1 MQYDDASDFRSN
13 GVCTSVLDLYTSHM
27 SAEPRAHLT
36 ADDIAALIKS
46 HQALE
51 GEVEQLKHQLA
62 WFKKQLFGSK
72 SERRVIDPSPQQLSL
87 GESVSVVAGDVN
99 VTPSKQT
106 VKTHERRRPQPTE
119 SDDTASGLRFDD
131 RVPVEVIEL
140 EDPATKDIPRD
151 QLEVISEKV
160 TYRLA
165 QRPGDYVVLKYV
177 RKVLKH
183 KASGAISCAPAPAG
197 VLERS
202 HADVS
207 FLARLV
213 IDKFV
218 YHLPLYRQHQRLQ
231 DAGIEVSRGWLT
243 QLVHRTASLLEPIYV
258 AQLASI
264 RAGSVIAMDET
275 PIKAGR
281 KSRGKMKTTYYW
293 PLYGDRDEIVFPWF
307 ASRAGPNVT
316 ALLGEY
322 TGTLLSDGYAAYSRY
337 VADRSDVVHAQC
349 WAHTRRG
356 FVEAEDVEPALATE
370 ALARI
375 RELYA
380 HEDHIAEQELTG
392 DPKLERRVEHS
403 KPIVEAFF
411 AWCEERLHDQGML
424 PTNPFTK
431 ALNYALARRAELSV
445 FLADPDVPID
455 TNHLERALRPV
466 PLGRKN
472 WLFCWTEIGAR
483 YVGVLQSLLVT
494 CRLHRIHPYDYLV
507 DVLQRIDQH
516 SASQVHLLT
525 PRLWKENFAADPL
538 RAPLESIERR
548 SKNAAP

>member
-1 MQYDDASDFRSN
+1 MT
-13 GVCTSVLDLYTSHM
+13 G
-27 SAEPRAHLT
+27 
-36 ADDIAALIKS
+36 
-46 HQALE
+46 
-51 GEVEQLKHQLA
+51 
-62 WFKKQLFGSK
+62 
-72 SERRVIDPSPQQLSL
+72 
-87 GESVSVVAGDVN
+87 
-99 VTPSKQT
+99 
-106 VKTHERRRPQPTE
+106 
-119 SDDTASGLRFDD
+119 GLRFDE

-140 EDPATKDIPRD
+140 EDPATKAIPPD

-177 RKVLKH
+177 RKVFKH
-183 KASGAISCAPAPAG
+183 KENGAISCAPAPAG

-218 YHLPLYRQHQRLQ
+218 YHLPLYRQHQRLD

-243 QLVHRTASLLEPIYV
+243 QLVHRTASLLEPIYT

-264 RAGSVIAMDET
+264 REGSVIAMDET
-275 PIKAGR
+275 PVKAGR

-293 PLYGDRDEIVFPWF
+293 PLYGDRDEVVFPWF
-307 ASRAGPNVT
+307 ASRAGPNVP
-316 ALLGEY
+316 ALLGDY
-322 TGTLLSDGYAAYSRY
+322 TGTLLSDGYAAYASY
-337 VADRSDVVHAQC
+337 VAQAGDVVHAQC
-349 WAHTRRG
+349 WAHSRRG
-356 FVEAEDVEPALATE
+356 FVDAEDVEPVLVTE

-375 RELYA
+375 RALYA
-380 HEDHIAEQELTG
+380 EEEEIAADKLSGEA
-392 DPKLERRVEHS
+392 KLERRVERC

-411 AWCEERLHDQGML
+411 AWCDERLQDQGLL

-431 ALNYALARRAELSV
+431 ALNYALSRRAPLSV

-472 WLFCWTEIGAR
+472 WLFCWTEVGAK
-483 YVGVLQSLLVT
+483 YVGILQSLLVT

-507 DVLQRIDQH
+507 DVLQRIDRH
-516 SASQVHLLT
+516 PASQVHLLT
-525 PRLWKENFAADPL
+525 PRLWKENFAA
-538 RAPLESIERR
+538 APLQAPLDSRGN
-548 SKNAAP
+548 NAA